1 MTFDSGADRTVLA
14 TAANPAADRHGGTL
28 MTTINTSSDRS
39 TDACAV
45 DRSCADSGCGCATPA
60 AGSDSEATTSRKGLK
75 AGLLAAACVIGC
87 LAVPVAIGGVVAV
100 SGALAGEA
108 WLLVGV
114 AVAAIV
120 VGVAVVRRRSTGKVC

>member
-1 MTFDSGADRTVLA
+1 
-14 TAANPAADRHGGTL
+14 
-28 MTTINTSSDRS
+28 MTTIDPS
-39 TDACAV
+39 TDQETEACAV

-60 AGSDSEATTSRKGLK
+60 GPVPAAQTSRKGLK

-87 LAVPVAIGGVVAV
+87 LAVPLALGGVAAL

-108 WLLVGV
+108 WLLVGL

-120 VGVAVVRRRSTGKVC
+120 VGVAVVRRRGTGKIC